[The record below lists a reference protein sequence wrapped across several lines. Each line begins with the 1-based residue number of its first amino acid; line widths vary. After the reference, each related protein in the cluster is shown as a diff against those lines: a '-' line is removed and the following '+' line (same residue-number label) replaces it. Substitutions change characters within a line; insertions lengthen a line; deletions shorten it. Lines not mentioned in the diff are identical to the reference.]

1 MWSDKRGKKLTKE
14 RDNYRHTSVQAR
26 EREGKHRRVVHKTW
40 IYKIPSKEMHTLKI
54 PIAKIG

>member
-1 MWSDKRGKKLTKE
+1 MKE
-14 RDNYRHTSVQAR
+14 GNSYRHTSVQAR

-40 IYKIPSKEMHTLKI
+40 TYKILSKEMHTLKI

>member
-1 MWSDKRGKKLTKE
+1 MKE
-14 RDNYRHTSVQAR
+14 GDSYRHTSVQAR

-40 IYKIPSKEMHTLKI
+40 TYKILSKEMHTLKI